1 MRVLPLLSC
10 LLVATLGAGSQAAQ
24 RRDPD
29 QLPPIR
35 VQDLQY
41 GDVLFHYYQQDDFEA
56 LTRLLAYQH
65 WNQMPHHELD
75 SQLLLGGLY
84 LSLGLYNEAGERFTR
99 LLTADVPRGVRNR
112 AWFYLGQIWYA
123 RGYLDKAVD
132 ALRQVQGALPAQQ
145 EAEKTHLLAN
155 ALLREGHYD
164 EAIALLRAFNG
175 PADWLAFAQFNLGI
189 ALVRQNRLPEAAAQL
204 TAVGTLESRQ
214 PELLAL
220 RDRANLAL
228 GFAYLQANQPDMAR
242 APLERV
248 RLSGA
253 YSNKALLGLGWA
265 DAALGDYQGAL
276 APWTELRQ
284 RSLLDSAVQESYLAV
299 PYAYGKLEAN
309 AQAAQYYE
317 AALTSF
323 ATEQQALDGAIGR
336 IQSGNML
343 EDLLA
348 SDEQTHYGWFW
359 QLQNLP
365 DQPESRYLYAIM
377 AGHDFQEGLKNFRDL
392 TFLGS
397 TLDVWS
403 DSTQAFGDMID
414 TRERAYAQQLPKVD
428 QMQAAGLVDQL
439 LRRRDE
445 LDTRLNGIEAR
456 QDVAALGSPEERAHW
471 EQIRQLEDALA
482 AAPHD
487 DKDDDLRERLRLVKG
502 VLFYQLNDAFKAR
515 EWQERRTLKDL
526 DLALHEAQSRW
537 IRVDRARHSMPNN
550 TGEFAARLAALR
562 SRITALQARLAVA
575 EKAQQAY
582 LQQIAVAE
590 LSDQKGR
597 LDAYESQARF
607 ALATMYDKA
616 ATGEPPKP
624 GPATP
629 QPAAPDAIA
638 PVPRLPPPGAP
649 Q

>member
-1 MRVLPLLSC
+1 MRVLRQFACVVLAALAS
-10 LLVATLGAGSQAAQ
+10 VAQAAQ
-24 RRDPD
+24 PHDP
-29 QLPPIR
+29 QKLAPIR

-65 WNQMPHHELD
+65 WNQLPHHELD

-84 LSLGLYNEAGERFTR
+84 LSLGLYNEAGERFSR
-99 LLTADVPRGVRNR
+99 LLTPDVPLGVRNR

-132 ALRQVQGALPAQQ
+132 ALRQVQGQLPVQQ
-145 EAEKTHLLAN
+145 EAQRIHLLAN
-155 ALLREGHYD
+155 ALLRQGHFD
-164 EAIALLRAFNG
+164 EAVALLKAFNG
-175 PADWLAFAQFNLGI
+175 PPDWLAFARFNMGV
-189 ALVRQNRLPEAAAQL
+189 ALVRQNRLPEADAEL
-204 TAVGTLESRQ
+204 TAVGTLATSQ

-228 GFAYLQANQPDMAR
+228 GFAYLQANQPDRAR
-242 APLERV
+242 VPLERV
-248 RLSGA
+248 QLNGA

-265 DAALGDYQGAL
+265 DAALGDFQAAL
-276 APWTELRQ
+276 SPWTELRN
-284 RSLLDSAVQESYLAV
+284 RSLLDSAVQEAYLAV
-299 PYAYGKLEAN
+299 PYAYGKLDSN
-309 AQAAQYYE
+309 AQAAQDYE
-317 AALTSF
+317 SALTSF
-323 ATEQQALDGAIGR
+323 AAEQKALDGAIGR
-336 IQSGNML
+336 IQSGKML
-343 EDLLA
+343 QELLA
-348 SDEQTHYGWFW
+348 GDEQTHYGWFW

-365 DQPESRYLYAIM
+365 DEPESRYLYAIM

-414 TRERAYAQQLPKVD
+414 TRERAYAQRLP
-428 QMQAAGLVDQL
+428 QVDQL
-439 LRRRDE
+439 LASGAVDQLQHRRDD
-445 LDTRLNGIEAR
+445 LDARLGSIEAR
-456 QDVAALGSPEERAHW
+456 QDVAALGSAQERERW
-471 EQIRQLEDALA
+471 EQVRQLEDALA

-487 DKDDDLRERLRLVKG
+487 EQNDALRDRLRLVKG

-537 IRVDRARHSMPNN
+537 IRVDRARRSVPTN
-550 TGEFAARLAALR
+550 TGEFA
-562 SRITALQARLAVA
+562 SRLAVLKTQITELQGRLVGA

-590 LSDQKGR
+590 LSDQKDR
-597 LDAYESQARF
+597 LDAYEVQARF

-616 ATGEPPKP
+616 ASESAKPP
-624 GPATP
+624 A
-629 QPAAPDAIA
+629 
-638 PVPRLPPPGAP
+638 GAP
-649 Q
+649 K

>member
-1 MRVLPLLSC
+1 MRVLRQLSC
-10 LLVATLGAGSQAAQ
+10 VLLAALLGVAQAAQ
-24 RRDPD
+24 HDPEK
-29 QLPPIR
+29 LAPIR

-65 WNQMPHHELD
+65 WNQLPHHELD

-84 LSLGLYNEAGERFTR
+84 LSLGLYNEAGERFST
-99 LLTADVPRGVRNR
+99 LLTPNVPQGVRNR

-132 ALRQVQGALPAQQ
+132 ALRQVQGKLPAQQ
-145 EAEKTHLLAN
+145 EAQKIHLLAN
-155 ALLREGHYD
+155 ALLRQGKYD
-164 EAIALLRAFNG
+164 EAIALLKAFNG
-175 PADWLAFAQFNLGI
+175 PPDWLAFAQFNLGV
-189 ALVRQNRLPEAAAQL
+189 ALVRQQRMPEADASL
-204 TAVGTLESRQ
+204 TAVGTLTSTQ

-228 GFAYLQANQPDMAR
+228 GFAYLQANQPQQAR

-248 RLSGA
+248 RLNGA

-265 DAALGDYQGAL
+265 DAALGDYQSAL
-276 APWTELRQ
+276 SPWTELRN

-299 PYAYGKLEAN
+299 PYAYGKLESN
-309 AQAAQYYE
+309 AQAAEFYE
-317 AALTSF
+317 TALTSF
-323 ATEQQALDGAIGR
+323 AAEQQALDGAIGR
-336 IQSGNML
+336 IQSGKML
-343 EDLLA
+343 DELLA
-348 SDEQTHYGWFW
+348 GDEQTHYGWFW
-359 QLQNLP
+359 QLRNLP
-365 DQPESRYLYAIM
+365 DEPESRYLYAIM

-414 TRERAYAQQLPKVD
+414 TRERAYAQRLP
-428 QMQAAGLVDQL
+428 QVDQL
-439 LRRRDE
+439 LASGAVDQLQHRRDE
-445 LDTRLNGIEAR
+445 LDARLSAIDAR
-456 QDVAALGSPEERAHW
+456 QDVAGLGSPEERAHW
-471 EQIRQLEDALA
+471 EQIRQIEDVLASAPRDEANDALR
-482 AAPHD
+482 
-487 DKDDDLRERLRLVKG
+487 DKVRLLKG
-502 VLFYQLNDAFKAR
+502 VMFYQLTDAFKAR

-537 IRVDRARHSMPNN
+537 IRVDRARHSVPTN
-550 TGEFAARLAALR
+550 TGEFAARLAALKA
-562 SRITALQARLAVA
+562 RITELQGRLASA

-590 LSDQKGR
+590 LSDQKER
-597 LDAYESQARF
+597 LDAYEVQARF

-616 ATGEPPKP
+616 ASADQSKPAAPAP
-624 GPATP
+624 GPAP
-629 QPAAPDAIA
+629 APDTSGG
-638 PVPRLPPPGAP
+638 PK
-649 Q
+649 

>member
-1 MRVLPLLSC
+1 MLLAA
-10 LLVATLGAGSQAAQ
+10 LAGLAQAAQ
-24 RRDPD
+24 HDP
-29 QLPPIR
+29 QKLAPIR

-41 GDVLFHYYQQDDFEA
+41 GDVLFHYYQQDDFDA

-65 WNQMPHHELD
+65 WNQLPHHELD

-84 LSLGLYNEAGERFTR
+84 LSLGLYNEAGERFSK
-99 LLTADVPRGVRNR
+99 LLTPTVPQGVRNR
-112 AWFYLGQIWYA
+112 AWFYLGEIWYA

-132 ALRQVQGALPAQQ
+132 ALRQVQGKLPLQQ
-145 EAEKTHLLAN
+145 ESQKTHLLAN
-155 ALLREGHYD
+155 ALLRQGKYD
-164 EAIALLRAFNG
+164 EAIAMLEAFKG
-175 PADWLAFAQFNLGI
+175 PPDWLAFAQFNLGV
-189 ALVRQNRLPEAAAQL
+189 ALVRQQRMPEADGYL
-204 TAVGTLESRQ
+204 TTVGTLTSTQ

-228 GFAYLQANQPDMAR
+228 GFAYLQANQPDKAR
-242 APLERV
+242 VPLERV
-248 RLSGA
+248 HLNGA

-265 DAALGDYQGAL
+265 DAALGDYQAAL
-276 APWTELRQ
+276 APWTELRN

-309 AQAAQYYE
+309 AQAAGDYE

-323 ATEQQALDGAIGR
+323 AAEQQALDGAIGR
-336 IQSGNML
+336 IRSGTML

-359 QLQNLP
+359 QLRNLP

-377 AGHDFQEGLKNFRDL
+377 AGHDFQEGLKNYRDL

-414 TRERAYAQQLPKVD
+414 TRDRAYAQRLP
-428 QMQAAGLVDQL
+428 QVDQL
-439 LRRRDE
+439 LASGVVDQLQHRRDD
-445 LDTRLNGIEAR
+445 LDARLTAIDTR

-471 EQIRQLEDALA
+471 EQIRQIEDVLA

-487 DKDDDLRERLRLVKG
+487 ASNDALRERVRLLKG
-502 VLFYQLNDAFKAR
+502 VLFYQLTDAFKAR
-515 EWQERRTLKDL
+515 QWQERRTLKDL

-537 IRVDRARHSMPNN
+537 IRVDKARHSVPTNN
-550 TGEFAARLAALR
+550 GEFAARLATLKT
-562 SRITALQARLAVA
+562 RITELQTRLANA
-575 EKAQQAY
+575 EKAQQGY

-590 LSDQKGR
+590 LSDQKDR
-597 LDAYESQARF
+597 LDAYEVQARF

-616 ATGEPPKP
+616 ANGDSAKP
-624 GPATP
+624 TP
-629 QPAAPDAIA
+629 
-638 PVPRLPPPGAP
+638 
-649 Q
+649 